1 MQCLISVAV
10 LEHLH
15 LPLHPDTQR
24 DSHAFSIDVAV
35 PAGGEWCGGKFY
47 MFDST
52 QYICMQR
59 QALVGR
65 ELPAI
70 PGYLDPDANFD
81 EETHMIT
88 NQHSQLVRIDSVI
101 VNSDAKRTSWFVVSE
116 HAASDIVPKSQ
127 LATPSFIAVAHC

>member
-24 DSHAFSIDVAV
+24 DSHALSIDVAV
-35 PAGGEWCGGKFY
+35 PAGGEWCGGKCY

-52 QYICMQR
+52 QYIRMKR

-88 NQHSQLVRIDSVI
+88 NCTANWCESTALSL
-101 VNSDAKRTSWFVVSE
+101 T
-116 HAASDIVPKSQ
+116 
-127 LATPSFIAVAHC
+127 ATQSGQVGSL